1 MGAVERSC
9 SFNREIS
16 KMFGLVA
23 ILAVAGVV
31 AGEDVCYSHVETKCS
46 EPGETWSSG
55 GCNSVHGGF
64 LGNSNNLHRIIVD
77 DFTDSITYL
86 LMASTFNTDKKN
98 HMGFHK
104 YFMGKS
110 EKMWTRGKDM
120 MKYVLQRGGKMGNGF
135 QIPPIGAAV
144 SLADL
149 DYTNEMK
156 SFGVSL
162 DLLKSRAEDSLTA
175 YMHAYNRK
183 SDVSSFDPAT
193 AHMLEELN
201 EGYAEEIRETAEKLN
216 TLGRM
221 VRKDNSRNMALHLF
235 DQALLA

>member
-16 KMFGLVA
+16 KMLGLVA
-23 ILAVAGVV
+23 ILAVAAVV
-31 AGEDVCYSHVETKCS
+31 AGEDVCYNQVETKCS

-104 YFMGKS
+104 YFMGRS

-162 DLLKSRAEDSLTA
+162 DLLKSRAE
-175 YMHAYNRK
+175 
-183 SDVSSFDPAT
+183 
-193 AHMLEELN
+193 
-201 EGYAEEIRETAEKLN
+201 EIRETAEKLN

-221 VRKDNSRNMALHLF
+221 VRKDNSRNMALHMF
-235 DQALLA
+235 DQ